1 MTSLYS
7 LLYVMFIG
15 LKITGYLSAS
25 WWIVLLW
32 PVPVVLVLLV
42 IQVFFIT
49 LAAKLSIKS
58 VLEKGQRKQQ

>member
-7 LLYVMFIG
+7 LLYVMLIG

-32 PVPVVLVLLV
+32 PVLVVLVFIV
-42 IQVFFIT
+42 IQAFF
-49 LAAKLSIKS
+49 LALVAKLS
-58 VLEKGQRKQQ
+58 